1 MAIGSHPVGHTE
13 ARRARGLHAEGWRHP
28 RGQPWQAGEPRHRG
42 THHSPMPTMREVRHV
57 GMRVRVLSLL
67 EGYDGEWQLVLGLV
81 NDDLFMKESG
91 AQPTEERAEERA

>member
-1 MAIGSHPVGHTE
+1 
-13 ARRARGLHAEGWRHP
+13 
-28 RGQPWQAGEPRHRG
+28 
-42 THHSPMPTMREVRHV
+42 MPTMREVRHV